1 MTKKAALKA
10 KAGLQGCCEC
20 VYKLLW
26 CWKALFSWMATSSF
40 STSCWNDSLKW
51 TLVPKGTPFGADN
64 EWSGSSRRHSYSQL
78 SGKIFIQM
86 SFFLRSKKKGPNPI
100 IKALR
105 LLVHLVKVACQKK
118 ATELVVLYIVQK
130 HNHFHQFFFL
140 SFFSDNAEEYLP
152 SLTLVSSLVWGVSC
166 FNAATRHSGFV
177 FKPWW

>member
-78 SGKIFIQM
+78 SGKIFIQV

-140 SFFSDNAEEYLP
+140 SFFQTMLRSICLP
-152 SLTLVSSLVWGVSC
+152 
-166 FNAATRHSGFV
+166 
-177 FKPWW
+177 